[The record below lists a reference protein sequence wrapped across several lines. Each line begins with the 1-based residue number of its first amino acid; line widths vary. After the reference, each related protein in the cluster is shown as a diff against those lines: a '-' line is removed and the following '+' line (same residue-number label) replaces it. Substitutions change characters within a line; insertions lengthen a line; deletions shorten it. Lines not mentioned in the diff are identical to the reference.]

1 MEIKGFDHI
10 GIRVMDV
17 ERAIGFYTKLGFA
30 VTRRDPKERVVVLRH
45 DGGIEINLLDSGTDD
60 NRQKNILMDIDKRY
74 PGYTHYAIRVESVG
88 KAKLHL
94 EAMGL
99 SITEGPV
106 TFGDDKT
113 SVFVRDPDNNVIEFT
128 QLARDS
134 E

>member
-1 MEIKGFDHI
+1 MEIKSLDHI

-17 ERAIGFYTKLGFA
+17 ERAISFYTKLGFA
-30 VTRRDPKERVVVLRH
+30 VTRRDPKEQVVVLRH
-45 DGGIEINLLDSGTDD
+45 DSGIEINLLDSGNND
-60 NRQKNILMDIDKRY
+60 NGRKNVLMDIDERY
-74 PGYTHYAIRVESVG
+74 PGYTHYAIRVESVR

-106 TFGDDKT
+106 TFGDGKK

-128 QLARDS
+128 QPEENS